1 MEVITLNKNT
11 LNKKCLELI
20 SKVDFQ
26 PDAIVSV
33 LNGGGFV
40 VDVIKRE
47 IDCESILFMNVKLQR
62 RRPLIK
68 KILVF
73 WVLVKLFNYKILDWF
88 RRQESISVR
97 KSIKWFDLNELSN
110 IKVNLE
116 LNSNSKVKNILI
128 IDDAIDTG
136 RTIFVVLNNLK
147 RQFSEANIKIAV
159 IAWTIED
166 SIVKPDY
173 FIFKNDLIRFPWSK
187 DYKGKDFEKSSRS

>member
-1 MEVITLNKNT
+1 M
-11 LNKKCLELI
+11 
-20 SKVDFQ
+20 
-26 PDAIVSV
+26 
-33 LNGGGFV
+33 
-40 VDVIKRE
+40 
-47 IDCESILFMNVKLQR
+47 
-62 RRPLIK
+62 
-68 KILVF
+68 
-73 WVLVKLFNYKILDWF
+73 
-88 RRQESISVR
+88 
-97 KSIKWFDLNELSN
+97 
-110 IKVNLE
+110 E

-147 RQFSEANIKIAV
+147 RQFPEANIKMAV